1 MDKYTHEEHTFIE
14 KPGFGRE
21 RFAVW
26 KMHMLA
32 RMLKV
37 CLCSFIAQTTAFNRG
52 MNATRSN
59 LLSQGLQS
67 YRAGGLGDLPPGALQ
82 LKSDLLRE
90 RDAALKWL
98 DNMIEPQR
106 NGRFSG
112 NRLWDLYQRQLPH
125 ADREGWQLRVNSI
138 SKSDFCSMLEEKC
151 GKPKKHA
158 KVDRVSARQVFE
170 HWSLV
175 DAEQRANEGYRS
187 PRSPAKSCA

>member
-21 RFAVW
+21 RFEVW

-37 CLCSFIAQTTAFNRG
+37 CLCSFVAQAIASKRG
-52 MNATRSN
+52 MFATRCN

-90 RDAALKWL
+90 RDVALKWL
-98 DNMIEPQR
+98 DNMIEPLR

-112 NRLWDLYQRQLPH
+112 NRLWDLYQDQLPH
-125 ADREGWQLRVNSI
+125 ENREGWQLQVNSI

-158 KVDRVSARQVFE
+158 KVDGVSAREVFV

-175 DAEQRANEGYRS
+175 KHEQRANEGYCS
-187 PRSPAKSCA
+187 PRSPSKSCA

>member
-21 RFAVW
+21 CFAVW

-37 CLCSFIAQTTAFNRG
+37 CLCFFVAQTTAFNRG
-52 MNATRSN
+52 MIATRSN

-90 RDAALKWL
+90 RDAALTWL

-112 NRLWDLYQRQLPH
+112 NYLWKQYQLQLPH
-125 ADREGWQLRVNSI
+125 EDREGWQLRVNSI
-138 SKSDFCSMLEEKC
+138 SKSDFCSMLEDKC
-151 GKPKKHA
+151 GRPKKQG
-158 KVDRVSARQVFE
+158 KVDGVFAREVFE
-170 HWSLV
+170 HWSL
-175 DAEQRANEGYRS
+175 AEHEQRANEGYH
-187 PRSPAKSCA
+187 SPAKSCA